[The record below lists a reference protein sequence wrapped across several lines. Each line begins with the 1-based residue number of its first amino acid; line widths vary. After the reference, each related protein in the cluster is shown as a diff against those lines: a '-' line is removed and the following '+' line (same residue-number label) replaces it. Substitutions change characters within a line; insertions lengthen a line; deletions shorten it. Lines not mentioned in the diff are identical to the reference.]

1 MGISKLNEK
10 EYYRKIYGGWLGKNI
25 GGTLGYPVEGKM
37 ELLDLTY
44 YPELSEGPL
53 PNDDLDLQIVWLH
66 ALEQYGARLTAAE
79 LGQEWM
85 EHVFF
90 PFDEYGYGLA
100 NLRRGLI
107 PPVAGWFNNPFAD
120 CMGSPIRS
128 EIWAMIAP
136 GCPGVAAYYAY
147 QDAIVDHAGG
157 EGVYGE
163 MFFAAIESAAFFES
177 DRDRLIQIGLT
188 YIPEECRTARA
199 VNALLG
205 WHKEG
210 RTWTEARELILE
222 HHGHPNFTDAPQN
235 IAFTLLGWLYG
246 EDFGDAILKAVN
258 CGYDTDCTGATLG
271 AILGIILGP
280 EKLPERW
287 LKPVGDRIAV
297 NAPIK
302 GFPIPETLDQLTSR
316 TLNIGKEVAAVWN
329 IPVEFGQEKSTTEL
343 QPELLEFYDPRWLWK
358 YSFQSNRYLLPKGTK
373 NNIGLELI
381 IDYGNQGPSIGKRQS
396 KDIAVTLINRSMEAW
411 EGWLKLAV
419 PEGWR
424 GLTEE
429 KLDLKPNQEMSW
441 TLQVTANEEMKAY
454 YPLQLEV
461 VRCHDN
467 QFWNSET
474 VPFYL
479 VSATHWKLS
488 GPDNDEWQEVIIP
501 GNRIDFAEA
510 LQTSEAGLYRAS
522 TTLHNP
528 ESKQIRLITA
538 TASPVKAYLN
548 GKLIINDDSETDCMP
563 AFHRALPSKLAEIKL
578 PAGEHLL
585 EIEAVKG
592 DGPLELYVLP
602 AAVKNTKTPGPFYFY
617 TDVLF
622 T

>member
-1 MGISKLNEK
+1 MGVSKLNET

-25 GGTLGYPVEGKM
+25 GGTLGYPVEGRM

-44 YPELSEGPL
+44 YPQLSDGPL

-100 NLRRGLI
+100 NMRRGLV

-136 GCPGVAAYYAY
+136 GCPGIAAYYAY
-147 QDAIVDHAGG
+147 QDAVVDHAGG

-163 MFFAAIESAAFFES
+163 MFFAAIESAAFFET

-188 YIPEECRTARA
+188 YIPEECRTAKA
-199 VNALLG
+199 VRALLQ
-205 WHKEG
+205 WYKEG
-210 RTWTEARELILE
+210 KTWTEARELVLE

-258 CGYDTDCTGATLG
+258 CGYDTDCTAATLG

-302 GFPIPETLDQLTSR
+302 GFPIPETLDELTAR
-316 TLNIGKEVAAVWN
+316 TLKIGKEVAAVWH
-329 IPVEFGQEKSTTEL
+329 IPIEFGQESSSQEL
-343 QPELLEFYDPRWLWK
+343 QPELAEFYDPRWLWN
-358 YSFQSNRYLLPKGTK
+358 YSFQSNRYLLPKGTRS
-373 NNIGLELI
+373 NVGLELI
-381 IDYGNQGPSIGKRQS
+381 VDYGDQGPSIGRGQS
-396 KDIAVTLINRSMEAW
+396 KRIAVTLINRSTEAW
-411 EGWLKLAV
+411 EGSLRLTV
-419 PEGWR
+419 PEGWL

-429 KLDLKPNQEMSW
+429 KLDLKPNQEASW
-441 TLQVTANEEMKAY
+441 TLQVTSGDEIKSC

-461 VRCHDN
+461 VRHHDGH
-467 QFWNSET
+467 FWNAEA
-474 VPFYL
+474 VPVYL
-479 VSATHWKLS
+479 VSATHWQLR
-488 GPDNDEWQEVIIP
+488 GPSDSEWREAVMP
-501 GNRIDFAEA
+501 GNRIDFAGA
-510 LQTSEAGLYRAS
+510 LQTSEAGLYRAA
-522 TTLHNP
+522 TTLYNP
-528 ESKQIRLITA
+528 DSRQIRLIAA

-548 GKLIINDDSETDCMP
+548 GKLIIQDEQETEFMP
-563 AFHRALPSKLAEIKL
+563 AFHRAVPGKLAEIKL
-578 PAGEHLL
+578 PAGEHRL
-585 EIEAVKG
+585 EFEVVKG
-592 DGPLELYVLP
+592 DASLELYVLP
-602 AAVKNTKTPGPFYFY
+602 VSVKNTKTPGPYYFY